1 MSLRKSRSLNV
12 QHALA
17 QTAKMTGDEAAQEK
31 LRSQNGIRQGAAVES
46 HESAGTAA
54 EAGLPF
60 AQPSTYLRPLSRV
73 PADAHASRRG
83 VGASERYPMTPADR
97 EQIEGLVSALLYTL

>member
-1 MSLRKSRSLNV
+1 
-12 QHALA
+12 
-17 QTAKMTGDEAAQEK
+17 MTGDEAAQDK
-31 LRSQNGIRQGAAVES
+31 LRSQNGTRQGAAVES
-46 HESAGTAA
+46 HESAGTDMRSA

-83 VGASERYPMTPADR
+83 VGASERYPMTPADK
-97 EQIEGLVSALLYTL
+97 EQIEGLVSVLLYSFKGLLAVREDAND